1 MPAVSASG
9 VAKSG
14 SDDKADLLTATSL
27 PEWITRALADNA
39 IVRVSQVSAMTD
51 AELLKLRGVGQR
63 SVTLIRATVL
73 SHRRRKKLG
82 LIDP

>member
-1 MPAVSASG
+1 
-9 VAKSG
+9 
-14 SDDKADLLTATSL
+14 
-27 PEWITRALADNA
+27 
-39 IVRVSQVSAMTD
+39 MTD